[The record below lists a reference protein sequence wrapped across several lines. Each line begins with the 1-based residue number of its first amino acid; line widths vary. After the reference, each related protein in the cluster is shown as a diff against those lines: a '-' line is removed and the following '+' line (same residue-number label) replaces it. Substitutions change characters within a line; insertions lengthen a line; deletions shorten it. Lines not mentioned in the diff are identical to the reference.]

1 MTELDMIAKMFRE
14 NLKQYIIIDLK
25 NNYYSYAA
33 KPVEEIDSYETIS
46 KRWGVTEEYVREL
59 AKENNYILKEDTNE

>member
-1 MTELDMIAKMFRE
+1 MNDLDVIAKMFKE

-33 KPVEEIDSYETIS
+33 KPIEEIDTYETIS
-46 KRWGVTEEYVREL
+46 KRWGVTEEYVKNIAE
-59 AKENNYILKEDTNE
+59 ETGYTI

>member
-1 MTELDMIAKMFRE
+1 MFRE

-33 KPVEEIDSYETIS
+33 KPIEEIDTYETIS
-46 KRWGVTEEYVREL
+46 KRWGVTEEYVKNIAE
-59 AKENNYILKEDTNE
+59 ETGYTI

>member
-1 MTELDMIAKMFRE
+1 MNDLDVIAKIFRE

-33 KPVEEIDSYETIS
+33 KPIEEIDTYETIS
-46 KRWGVTEEYVREL
+46 KRWGVTEEYVKNIAE
-59 AKENNYILKEDTNE
+59 ETGYTI

>member
-1 MTELDMIAKMFRE
+1 MNDLDVIAKMFRD

-33 KPVEEIDSYETIS
+33 KPIEEIDTYETIS
-46 KRWGVTEEYVREL
+46 KRWGVTEEYVKNIAE
-59 AKENNYILKEDTNE
+59 ETGYTI